1 MYFSAGI
8 NAVIVWHAHCT
19 VVQDRVTEH
28 RGGITV
34 WGVVELMSGGETLD
48 NVLET
53 LKAHNTQQNLATLLE
68 QIGE

>member
-1 MYFSAGI
+1 MVQLCGLSIG
-8 NAVIVWHAHCT
+8 CT

-34 WGVVELMSGGETLD
+34 WGVAEFMSGGESLD
-48 NVLET
+48 NLLET
-53 LKAHNTQQNLATLLE
+53 LRAYDIQQNLAGLLE

>member
-1 MYFSAGI
+1 M
-8 NAVIVWHAHCT
+8 
-19 VVQDRVTEH
+19 TEH

-53 LKAHNTQQNLATLLE
+53 LKAHNTQQNLTTLLE